1 MAQTIKIK
9 RSTGSAAPSTL
20 AQGEL
25 AYSKGSDTLF
35 VGDPSTANT
44 PIPVGGAIKNNL
56 GTPVLA
62 TGVTAGEIRTLIDVD
77 QSGTDNSTP
86 VTLTGNN
93 FLTLSG
99 QQITAN
105 DVNLTSHVTGTL
117 PLANGGT
124 GATTASGART
134 ALGVAIGSDVLAYD
148 ANLQSFVN
156 TFTLPTSDGLS
167 EQVLKTDG
175 SGNIGFGTVS
185 TSDVNVSVANLQARL
200 GEISTATTMGTGA
213 SADFTFASD
222 VVVTGDLT
230 VNGTTTTVNSETVEI
245 ADNILTLNSNVTGSP
260 TENAGIEIERGTST
274 NVTVRWNESTDRWEF
289 TNNGTNYYNFPLSS
303 EYTNNTGTVTS
314 VGTTGS
320 VNGITLS
327 GTVTSSGNLT
337 LGGTLGNVTIDQ
349 LEADD
354 ILTSAEAFVNTDDQL
369 MTAAAIDDLII
380 GKGYTQNFGDITSVS
395 LSSTDGSITG
405 GGTSSSGS
413 ASFDLEVGT
422 IDGGTY

>member
-9 RSTGSAAPSTL
+9 RSTGSAAPATL

-25 AYSKGSDTLF
+25 AYSKASDTLF
-35 VGDPSTANT
+35 VGDPATANT

-62 TGVTAGEIRTLIDVD
+62 TGVTEGEIRTLIDVD
-77 QSGTDNSTP
+77 QAGTDNSTP
-86 VTLTGNN
+86 VTLAGNN
-93 FLTLSG
+93 YLSLLG
-99 QQITAN
+99 QQITAGN
-105 DVNLTSHVTGTL
+105 VNLGSQVTGTL

-124 GATTASGART
+124 GATTDSGART

-148 ANLQSFVN
+148 ANLQSFV
-156 TFTLPTSDGLS
+156 TAFTLPTADGS
-167 EQVLKTDG
+167 ADQVLKTDG
-175 SGNIGFGTVS
+175 AGNIGFSTVS
-185 TSDVNVSVANLQARL
+185 VTDVDVSVANLQTRL

-213 SADFTFASD
+213 NADFTFASD
-222 VVVTGDLT
+222 VVVAGDLT

-245 ADNILTLNSNVTGSP
+245 ADNILTLNSNVTGTP

-274 NVTVRWNESTDRWEF
+274 NVTVRWNETSDRWEF
-289 TNNGTNYYNFPLSS
+289 TNDGSTYNNIPLAS
-303 EYTNNTGTVTS
+303 EYTANTGTVTS

-320 VNGITLS
+320 VNGITLT
-327 GTVTSSGNLT
+327 GTVTTSGSLT

-349 LEADD
+349 LEATD
-354 ILTSAEAFVNTDDQL
+354 ILTSAEAFVDTDGQL
-369 MTAAAIDDLII
+369 MTAAAIDDLIV
-380 GKGYTQNFGDITSVS
+380 GKGYTSNTGTITSVAV
-395 LSSTDGSITG
+395 SSTDGSITG
-405 GGTSSSGS
+405 GGTTSSGA

>member
-9 RSTGSAAPSTL
+9 RSTGSAAPATL

-25 AYSKGSDTLF
+25 AYSKASDTLF
-35 VGDPSTANT
+35 VGDPATANT

-77 QSGTDNSTP
+77 QAGVDNSVP
-86 VTLTGNN
+86 VTLAGDNY
-93 FLTLSG
+93 LTLSG

-105 DVNLTSHVTGTL
+105 NVNLGTHVTGTL

-134 ALGVAIGSDVLAYD
+134 ALGVVPGTDVLAYD
-148 ANLQSFVN
+148 ANLQGFVN
-156 TFTLPTSDGLS
+156 TFTLPTTDGLN

-175 SGNIGFGTVS
+175 AGNIGFGTVS
-185 TSDVNVSVANLQARL
+185 TADVNVSVANLQTRL

-222 VVVTGDLT
+222 VIISGDLT
-230 VNGTTTTVNSETVEI
+230 VQGTTISIDSETIEL
-245 ADNILTLNSNVTGSP
+245 ADNILLLNSNVTGAP
-260 TENAGIEIERGTST
+260 TENAGLEIERGTST
-274 NVTVRWNESTDRWEF
+274 NVQLRWNESTDRWQF
-289 TNNGTNYYNFPLSS
+289 SNDGSTYNNIPVPA

-314 VGTTGS
+314 VAGTGT
-320 VNGITLS
+320 VNGISLS

-337 LGGTLGNVTIDQ
+337 LGGTLGNITIDQ
-349 LEADD
+349 LEATD
-354 ILTSAEAFVNTDDQL
+354 ILTSAEAFVDTDDQL
-369 MTAAAIDDLII
+369 MTAAAIDDLIV
-380 GKGYTQNFGDITSVS
+380 GKGYTTNTGTITSVS
-395 LSSTDGSITG
+395 VSSTDGSITG
-405 GGTSSSGS
+405 GGTTSSGA

>member
-9 RSTGSAAPSTL
+9 RSTGSAAPATL

-25 AYSKGSDTLF
+25 AYSKASDTLF
-35 VGDPSTANT
+35 VGDPATANT

-77 QSGTDNSTP
+77 QAGVDNSVP
-86 VTLTGNN
+86 VTVAGNN
-93 FLTLSG
+93 YLTLSG
-99 QQITAN
+99 QEITAQ
-105 DVNLTSHVTGTL
+105 DVNLGTHVTGTL

-124 GATTASGART
+124 GATTAAGART
-134 ALGVAIGSDVLAYD
+134 ALGVVPGTDVLAYD
-148 ANLQSFVN
+148 ANLQGFVN
-156 TFTLPTSDGLS
+156 TFTLPTTDGLN

-175 SGNIGFGTVS
+175 AGNIGFGTVS
-185 TSDVNVSVANLQARL
+185 TADVNVSVANLQTRL

-222 VVVTGDLT
+222 VIISGDLT
-230 VNGTTTTVNSETVEI
+230 VQGTTISIDSETIEL
-245 ADNILTLNSNVTGSP
+245 ADNILLLNSNVTGAP
-260 TENAGIEIERGTST
+260 TENAGLEIERGTST
-274 NVTVRWNESTDRWEF
+274 NVQLRWNESTDRWQF
-289 TNNGTNYYNFPLSS
+289 SNDGSTYNNIPVPA

-314 VGTTGS
+314 VAGTGT
-320 VNGITLS
+320 VNGISLS

-337 LGGTLGNVTIDQ
+337 LGGTLGNITIDQ
-349 LEADD
+349 LEATD
-354 ILTSAEAFVNTDDQL
+354 ILTSAEAFVDTDDQL
-369 MTAAAIDDLII
+369 MTAAAIDDLIV
-380 GKGYTQNFGDITSVS
+380 GKGYTTNTGTITSVS
-395 LSSTDGSITG
+395 VSSTDGSITG
-405 GGTSSSGS
+405 GGTTSSGA